1 MRIAL
6 TRPQAD
12 AERSAS
18 ALRALG
24 HDVLVAPLMRVE
36 PIAADLSGDWSAVVI
51 TSANAPMVIEK
62 NLELVKLPVY
72 AVGERSA
79 QAARA
84 AGFTQVMSAGGDA
97 HDLVQLIVARHR
109 DEKPLLYLAG
119 EDRAADLVGELAR
132 HDIPA
137 DMRIVYRAVTAPFP
151 PALTDALRA
160 GTLDAVL
167 HYSKRSAEN
176 YIAGARETG
185 IAPAALAVCHVCLSA
200 HVADPLRAAG
210 AATISVAKHPDEAAI
225 VELLGTSGR

>member
-51 TSANAPMVIEK
+51 TSANAPMMIEK
-62 NLELVKLPVY
+62 NLEFVKLPVY

-84 AGFTQVMSAGGDA
+84 VGFTQVMSAGGGA

-137 DMRIVYRAVTAPFP
+137 DMRTVYRAVTAPFP
-151 PALTDALRA
+151 SALTDALRA

-200 HVADPLRAAG
+200 QVADPLRAAG